1 MDTTTPMTGDQPTYN
16 VTHRYL
22 ISYDDETDLSDVSL
36 VDKYDDDEFDYK
48 VNEDSSNNY
57 LTMEQIN
64 QKFKFLIDSVD
75 MGNVVKGDK
84 VTLIYTYEGD
94 GDLIEKIK
102 PSCGCTAEVK
112 HDKANKQIT
121 AVYNSINENPG
132 GVKKSI
138 IVYFKDNKQLQI
150 KNSLGVNIMNP
161 GKAKVALTLRGTIVK
176 KK

>member
-1 MDTTTPMTGDQPTYN
+1 MDTTIPTTGGQPTYN
-16 VTHRYL
+16 ITHRYL

-36 VDKYDDDEFDYK
+36 VDKYDDEFDYR

-64 QKFKFLIDSVD
+64 QKFKFLKDSVD

-84 VTLIYTYEGD
+84 VTLIYPFEGD
-94 GDLIEKIK
+94 PNLIEKVK

-112 HDKANKQIT
+112 IDKVNNQIT
-121 AVYNSINENPG
+121 AVYNSINENLG
-132 GVKKSI
+132 GMKKSI
-138 IVYFKDNKQLQI
+138 LVYFKDNKQLQI

>member
-1 MDTTTPMTGDQPTYN
+1 MDTTTPTTGDQPTYN
-16 VTHRYL
+16 ITHRYL

-36 VDKYDDDEFDYK
+36 VDKYDDEFDYR

-84 VTLIYTYEGD
+84 VTLVYPFEGD
-94 GDLIEKIK
+94 PNLIEKIK

-112 HDKANKQIT
+112 IDKVNNQIT

-138 IVYFKDNKQLQI
+138 LVYFKDNKQLQI

-161 GKAKVALTLRGTIVK
+161 GKAKVALTLKGTIVK

>member
-1 MDTTTPMTGDQPTYN
+1 MDTTNQTSKEEVKYN

-36 VDKYDDDEFDYK
+36 VDKYDDDEFDYR

-64 QKFKFLIDSVD
+64 QKFKFLKDSID
-75 MGNVVKGDK
+75 MGNVIKGDK
-84 VTLIYTYEGD
+84 VTLVYPFEGD
-94 GDLIEKIK
+94 PNLIEKVK
-102 PSCGCTAEVK
+102 PSCGCTADVK
-112 HDKANKQIT
+112 IDKVNNQIT

-132 GVKKSI
+132 GMKKSI
-138 IVYFKDNKQLQI
+138 LVYFKDNKQLQI

-161 GKAKVALTLRGTIVK
+161 GKAKVALTLKGTIVK

>member
-1 MDTTTPMTGDQPTYN
+1 MDTTIPTTGGQPTYN
-16 VTHRYL
+16 ITHRYL

-36 VDKYDDDEFDYK
+36 VDKYDDEFDYR

-64 QKFKFLIDSVD
+64 QKFKFLKDSVD

-84 VTLIYTYEGD
+84 VTLIYPFEGD
-94 GDLIEKIK
+94 PNLIEKVK

-112 HDKANKQIT
+112 IDKVNNQIT
-121 AVYNSINENPG
+121 AVYNSINENLG
-132 GVKKSI
+132 GMKKSI
-138 IVYFKDNKQLQI
+138 LVYFKDNKQLQI

-176 KK
+176 K